1 MPPQTAD
8 TAKPIAYLTSE
19 YPALSHTFIQRE
31 IAGLRDHGHTVL
43 TTAVRRARTTHV
55 LGQTEADDERATY
68 YLIEAG
74 RNPGHLLGAFG
85 FALARPGQFFGA
97 IRLAWKVC
105 PPGLKSGLYQ
115 IFYLVEAML
124 LAHHLHKEGVRH
136 LHNHFANS
144 SCTVAMLASEISGI
158 PYSFTL
164 HGPSIFFEPRRWRID
179 EKIARA
185 KFVSCI
191 SQFCRSQGMIFAD
204 PDHWHKMQI
213 VHCGVEPARY
223 RRQDIPPGK
232 RMIFVGRMAAVKGVA
247 VLLQAFARIRDDH
260 PDAELVLIGDGDER
274 PRLEGLARELGLD
287 ESIFVGSKTQDEVA
301 EELSKSDL
309 FVLASFAEGV
319 PVVLMEAMASGLPVV
334 TTRIAGI
341 PELVEEGT
349 HGLLVSPS
357 AGDELEQA
365 IRDLLATPEKRQAM
379 GQAGRAKVSAAFDIA
394 IESKKIADLI
404 NGAAPDAN
412 P

>member
-1 MPPQTAD
+1 MPPPNAD

-31 IAGLRDHGHTVL
+31 IAGLRNHGYPVL

-55 LGQTEADDERATY
+55 LGQTEAEDARATY

-74 RNPGHLLGAFG
+74 RNPGKLFGAFG
-85 FALARPGQFFGA
+85 YAIARPGRFLRA
-97 IRLAWKVC
+97 IRLAWKVR
-105 PPGLKSGLYQ
+105 PPGLKAGLYQ
-115 IFYLVEAML
+115 IFYLIEAML

-144 SCTVAMLASEISGI
+144 SCTVAMLMSEISAI

-185 KFVSCI
+185 KFVACI
-191 SQFCRSQGMIFAD
+191 SNFCRSQGMIFAA
-204 PDHWHKMQI
+204 PEHWHKMQI
-213 VHCGVEPARY
+213 VHCGVEPTRY
-223 RRQDIPPGK
+223 QRQDIPPAK
-232 RMIFVGRMAAVKGVA
+232 RMIFVGRLAAVKGVA
-247 VLLQAFARIRDDH
+247 VLLRAFARLRGDH

-274 PRLEGLARELGLD
+274 PRLEALASELGLD
-287 ESIFVGSKTQDEVA
+287 KNVFVGSKTQDEVA

-334 TTRIAGI
+334 TTRVAGI
-341 PELVEEGT
+341 PELVEEGV
-349 HGLLVSPS
+349 HGLLVAPS
-357 AGDELEQA
+357 AGDALEQA
-365 IRDLLATPEKRQAM
+365 IRDLLDDPARRQAM
-379 GQAGRAKVSAAFDIA
+379 GQAGQAKVAAEFDIA
-394 IESKKIADLI
+394 TESRKIADLI
-404 NGAAPDAN
+404 DASAPA
-412 P
+412 

>member
-1 MPPQTAD
+1 MSPPTAQSSQ
-8 TAKPIAYLTSE
+8 PIAYLTSE

-31 IAGLRDHGHTVL
+31 IAGLRSHGHIVL
-43 TTAVRRARTTHV
+43 TTAVRRARAAHV
-55 LGQTEADDERATY
+55 LGDVEAEDERATY

-74 RNPGHLLGAFG
+74 RNPAKLFGALKFALSRPGAF
-85 FALARPGQFFGA
+85 FSA

-105 PPGLKSGLYQ
+105 SPGLKAALYQ

-144 SCTVAMLASEISGI
+144 SCTVAMLTSEISGI

-185 KFVSCI
+185 KFVACI
-191 SQFCRSQGMIFAD
+191 SHFCRSQGMIFAD
-204 PDHWHKMQI
+204 PAHWHKMQI
-213 VHCGVEPARY
+213 VHCGVDPARY
-223 RRQDIPPGK
+223 QRKDIPPGK
-232 RMIFVGRMAAVKGVA
+232 RMIFVGRLAAVKGVA
-247 VLLQAFARIRDDH
+247 VLLRAFANIRKDH
-260 PDAELVLIGDGDER
+260 PEAELVLIGDGDER
-274 PRLEGLARELGLD
+274 PRLEALAVELGLD
-287 ESIFVGSKTQDEVA
+287 KSVFIGSKTQDEVA
-301 EELSKSDL
+301 EELSQSDL

-319 PVVLMEAMASGLPVV
+319 PVVLMEAMASGLPVI
-334 TTRIAGI
+334 TTQIAGI

-365 IRDLLATPEKRQAM
+365 IRSLLDDPGKRQMM
-379 GQAGRAKVSAAFDIA
+379 GQAGQTKVSAEFDILKEA
-394 IESKKIADLI
+394 KKIADLMD
-404 NGAAPDAN
+404 GV
-412 P
+412 

>member
-1 MPPQTAD
+1 MPSPTAD

-31 IAGLRDHGHTVL
+31 IAGLRNHGHTVL

-55 LGQTEADDERATY
+55 LGQTEADDERATF

-74 RNPGHLLGAFG
+74 RNPGKLLGAFG
-85 FALARPGQFFGA
+85 FALSRPGQFFSA
-97 IRLAWKVC
+97 IRLAWKIC
-105 PPGLKSGLYQ
+105 PSGLKAGLYQ
-115 IFYLVEAML
+115 IFYLIEALL

-144 SCTVAMLASEISGI
+144 SCTVAMLTSEISGI
-158 PYSFTL
+158 PFSFTL

-185 KFVSCI
+185 KFVACI
-191 SQFCRSQGMIFAD
+191 SHFCRSQGMIFAD
-204 PDHWHKMQI
+204 PAHWHKMQI
-213 VHCGVEPARY
+213 VHCGVDPARY
-223 RRQDIPPGK
+223 QRKDIPPGK
-232 RMIFVGRMAAVKGVA
+232 RMIFVGRLAAVKGVA
-247 VLLQAFARIRDDH
+247 VLLHAFARIRADH
-260 PDAELVLIGDGDER
+260 PDAELVLIGDGTER
-274 PRLEGLARELGLD
+274 ARLEALATELGL
-287 ESIFVGSKTQDEVA
+287 EKSVFLGSKTQDEVA

-357 AGDELEQA
+357 AGEELEQA
-365 IRDLLATPEKRQAM
+365 IRRLLDDPEKRQLM
-379 GQAGRAKVSAAFDIA
+379 GQAGQAKVAADFDIA
-394 IESKKIADLI
+394 IEAKKIADLI
-404 NGAAPDAN
+404 DVEA
-412 P
+412 